1 VSVHVLTVVEDL
13 MFRPR
18 VTSQLNAAGI
28 GEARLKLG
36 APVAPQVP
44 AGAHAVGLVDLGARS
59 GEPLKAAQA
68 MLAAGIPVVGYCGHT
83 EAALRAAAKAAGV
96 TLVASNGEVHGGLA
110 MLIAKALTHAPD
122 PDCDHC

>member
-1 VSVHVLTVVEDL
+1 VTVHVLTVVEDL

-18 VTSQLNAAGI
+18 VTSQLKAAGI
-28 GEARLKLG
+28 GESRLQPG
-36 APVAPQVP
+36 APVADQIPP
-44 AGAHAVGLVDLGARS
+44 GARAVGVVDLAARS

-83 EAALRAAAKAAGV
+83 ETALRAAAKAAGV
-96 TLVASNGEVHGGLA
+96 TVVASNGEVHGGLP
-110 MLIAKALTHAPD
+110 MLIAKALAHAPD

>member
-1 VSVHVLTVVEDL
+1 MSVHVLTVVEDL

-18 VTSQLNAAGI
+18 VTSQLKAAGL
-28 GEARLKLG
+28 GEARLKQG
-36 APVAPQVP
+36 APVAGQIP

-68 MLAAGIPVVGYCGHT
+68 MLAAGLPVVAYCGHT
-83 EAALRAAAKAAGV
+83 EAALRSAAKAAGV
-96 TLVASNGEVHGGLA
+96 TVLATNGEVHGGLA
-110 MLIAKALTHAPD
+110 MLIAKALAHAPD